1 SPQEENQ
8 CKVEPVKWNG
18 RQGGG
23 WLLRDAKGQPLRRF
37 VNTRYTGTPDDKS
50 KMDIWS
56 YYQNG
61 VEVYR
66 EWATKNGD
74 PPDQVRRM
82 NAGGMKWGVDE
93 NKDGK
98 IDGWKMI
105 SAEEAS
111 QELLMAVATRDPAR
125 FQALLV
131 SDTEMKMA
139 ELPAAEANRLRQA
152 RAGASAKFQAAIT
165 KVGALD
171 PKAAQSLH
179 LETAA

>member
-1 SPQEENQ
+1 MNRGAVIVHTRRRKETRMRKARVGAGLVAGCLLVCGGAAPAWAAAPPTVAQVLSIRPRQEGVSYSTPSPQEENQ

-74 PPDQVRRM
+74 PPDQFRRM
-82 NAGGMKWGVDE
+82 NAGGMKW
-93 NKDGK
+93 
-98 IDGWKMI
+98 
-105 SAEEAS
+105 
-111 QELLMAVATRDPAR
+111 
-125 FQALLV
+125 
-131 SDTEMKMA
+131 
-139 ELPAAEANRLRQA
+139 
-152 RAGASAKFQAAIT
+152 
-165 KVGALD
+165 
-171 PKAAQSLH
+171 
-179 LETAA
+179 